1 MTRLVLQIDLLS
13 RSLGVSAPSGA
24 TPPLP
29 RGGGL
34 DLGLPFRLGSLAPD
48 SALLGAAGKVGGGGQ
63 LFPATTAG
71 LAFAFS
77 IVLFLPFLIAFRRAS
92 TILR

>member
-1 MTRLVLQIDLLS
+1 MTFWRGLWGL
-13 RSLGVSAPSGA
+13 APPPVP
-24 TPPLP
+24 PPLP
-29 RGGGL
+29 PGGGL
-34 DLGLPFRLGSLAPD
+34 DLGLPLRLGSLAPD

-77 IVLFLPFLIAFRRAS
+77 IVLFLPLLIACRRYS
-92 TILR
+92 TIFR